1 MYICNDTTLSVH
13 YFIFSAIGLQASR
26 RLWTS
31 HSGCFYWFPNS
42 LCSLW
47 RTLWGME
54 NIYTI
59 TSQNRKRETQT
70 NSLQIRQVGVSFL
83 CSVGVSVLC
92 VVCVCACSVVCSVGH
107 VCVVLMIL
115 YSVLL
120 LMWYTH
126 SGFNSTKHR
135 NPWYLVFK

>member
-1 MYICNDTTLSVH
+1 MYICNDTTISVC

-47 RTLWGME
+47 RTLWGVE
-54 NIYTI
+54 NIYSI

-83 CSVGVSVLC
+83 CSVVISVLC
-92 VVCVCACSVVCSVGH
+92 VVCVCSEVCSVEH
-107 VCVVLMIL
+107 VYVVLMIL

-120 LMWYTH
+120 LIWYTH

>member
-1 MYICNDTTLSVH
+1 MYICNDTTISVR

-47 RTLWGME
+47 RTLRGVE

-70 NSLQIRQVGVSFL
+70 NSLQIWQVGVSFL
-83 CSVGVSVLC
+83 CSVDVSVLC
-92 VVCVCACSVVCSVGH
+92 VVCVCSVEH
-107 VCVVLMIL
+107 VYVVLMIL

-126 SGFNSTKHR
+126 SGFNRTKHS
-135 NPWYLVFK
+135 NLWYLVFR